1 MLFRIA
7 NKLSC
12 GWNQIKLPK
21 ILATLRL
28 KRRACR
34 DIEKSRQILE
44 RKNVV
49 DESRDGESSLLQ
61 SQREGFEFNSQSK
74 MNSHSRKSGYIFSK
88 TLEHLRTKTGM
99 AQVKNWELG
108 DRMQHNLH
116 ILNSGLT
123 RSISILLLQKYNIS
137 SALQLFIVNNY
148 VWYLFPGGSL
158 NHLTPK

>member
-1 MLFRIA
+1 MMFRIG

-49 DESRDGESSLLQ
+49 DDSRDGESSLLQ
-61 SQREGFEFNSQSK
+61 SQRKEGLNSTLKVKWSYTHAKVQ
-74 MNSHSRKSGYIFSK
+74 IFSV
-88 TLEHLRTKTGM
+88 TPLPTKTGM
-99 AQVKNWELG
+99 ARVKNWELG
-108 DRMQHNLH
+108 DKIQPSLH

-158 NHLTPK
+158 THLTPK